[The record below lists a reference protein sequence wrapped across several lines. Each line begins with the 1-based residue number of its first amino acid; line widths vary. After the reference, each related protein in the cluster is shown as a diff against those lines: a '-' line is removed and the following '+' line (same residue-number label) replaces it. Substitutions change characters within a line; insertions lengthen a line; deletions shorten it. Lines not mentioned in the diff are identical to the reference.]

1 MWKQGRE
8 NTQFQNQHESNLSLP
23 SKAISTS
30 CLSLS
35 KLHFPYKNMYN
46 DNSIIL
52 DLGNKNKLAQA
63 QVLNKSLLAH
73 IGMEFYKSKQEITRQ
88 FC

>member
-1 MWKQGRE
+1 M
-8 NTQFQNQHESNLSLP
+8 H
-23 SKAISTS
+23 
-30 CLSLS
+30 
-35 KLHFPYKNMYN
+35 KNMYN
-46 DNSIIL
+46 GNSFIL

-63 QVLNKSLLAH
+63 QVSNKILLAH